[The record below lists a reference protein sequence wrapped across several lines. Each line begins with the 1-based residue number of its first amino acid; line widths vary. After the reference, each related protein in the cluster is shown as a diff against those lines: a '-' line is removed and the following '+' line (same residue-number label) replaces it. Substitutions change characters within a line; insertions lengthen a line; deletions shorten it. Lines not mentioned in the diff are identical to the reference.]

1 LSVEG
6 RHFGSPFGQP
16 ELLCHLALCENP
28 AHPSHPGLP
37 GRVPKTLAS
46 IRDLQLLRRV
56 FRTFSSSKPRFGP
69 LFARDADD
77 LEVEASDDPET
88 SVTTFVSPSSSSK
101 PRFGSLFA
109 RDADDLEVEAS
120 DDPETF
126 VSTFI
131 SPSSSIPRFSPIL

>member
-1 LSVEG
+1 MPAGAFSAVSFIPSSLSSSNALWSACRRCFVLGPILSVEG

-56 FRTFSSSKPRFGP
+56 FRTFSSSKPRFG
-69 LFARDADD
+69 
-77 LEVEASDDPET
+77 
-88 SVTTFVSPSSSSK
+88 
-101 PRFGSLFA
+101 SLFA